1 MAKFKAEE
9 LKSTIGKCTRFST
22 TRGLIPE
29 YGYLAM
35 REGGHIFATNGVT
48 GIRHQ
53 NPVTSLIEEFV
64 LPSETFFGIL
74 SSFPADTEVDLIK
87 QDKYTFVKVGR
98 SFRAKFPNLQEESIN
113 MDIPPDEV
121 KIPLP
126 DGFGECLRQIVFS
139 VPKDDKVKESLR
151 GIYYDGKSFYA
162 SDNIK
167 LSRITPNFTLGEE
180 LFIPNQLLE
189 HLVEDKPLAYCI
201 TEAEGVERLLWFW
214 FKDYIIFGA
223 VKGTVFPMGE
233 GNFDKILV
241 EECNSTHISAKP
253 EELKENVD
261 RIAIIA
267 EQYRNR
273 INIVAFKDDL
283 ALYTVIPS
291 GIEAIEF
298 FPVSSDV
305 KEGEKPEFVA
315 VDINFFKE
323 EIERCSD
330 FFFTDD
336 FIYFRNKDGL
346 ESILKPLGV
355 EDGAAIME
363 KVGEYYNNRSESGA
377 TELDRDSGE
386 TSSQAQ

>member
-1 MAKFKAEE
+1 MAKFKAAE

-35 REGGHIFATNGVT
+35 RGDGHIFATNGVT

-53 NPVTSLIEEFV
+53 NPVTSLVEEFV
-64 LPSETFFGIL
+64 LPSETFSGIL

-98 SFRAKFPNLQEESIN
+98 TFRAKFPNLQEESIN
-113 MDIPPDEV
+113 IDIPPDAA

-126 DGFGECLRQIVFS
+126 DGFGESLRQIVFS
-139 VPKDDKVKESLR
+139 VPKDDRIKESLR
-151 GIYYDGKSFYA
+151 GVYYNGKSFYA

-189 HLVEDKPLAYCI
+189 HLVEDKPLAYCT

-223 VKGTVFPMGE
+223 VKGTIFPMGE
-233 GNFDKILV
+233 NDFNKILA
-241 EECNSTHISAKP
+241 EECNSTHISAEP
-253 EELKENVD
+253 VELKENVD
-261 RIAIIA
+261 RIFIVAS
-267 EQYRNR
+267 QYRNR
-273 INIVAFKDDL
+273 INIVAFKDEL
-283 ALYTVIPS
+283 VLYTVIPS

-298 FPVSSDV
+298 LSVSSDV
-305 KEGEKPEFVA
+305 KDGEKPEFVA

-323 EIERCSD
+323 EIEQCSN

-336 FIYFRNKDGL
+336 FIYFRNEDGL

-355 EDGAAIME
+355 EDGATIME
-363 KVGEYYNNRSESGA
+363 TVGEYYNRRESA
-377 TELDRDSGE
+377 TELDSDSGG
-386 TSSQAQ
+386 TNSSQA